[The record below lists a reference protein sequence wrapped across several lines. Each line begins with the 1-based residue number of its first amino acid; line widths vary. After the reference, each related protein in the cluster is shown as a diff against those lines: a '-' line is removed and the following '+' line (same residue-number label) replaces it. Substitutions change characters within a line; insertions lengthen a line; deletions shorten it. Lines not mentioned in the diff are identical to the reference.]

1 MLRAANCGGCACSW
15 IQDSQERSCM
25 NKRFIV
31 VAAIVLIIVAISLIQ
46 YLRNERDDGT
56 LLLSGTVEVTEVNLG
71 FKSAGRVSALVV
83 DEGQSVMKGD
93 RLAELDSAEMK
104 NIVAQNKAAVDVVEA
119 EQERSRKDYVRAVA
133 LVEKGVIPPQQ
144 LDAAKKTYDA
154 TVAQLRQTRAALA
167 ASQDRLRDMVIT
179 APVSGVI
186 LRKNSEAGE
195 TVAAGA
201 AVYSLGDLESPWI
214 RVYVKED
221 KLGLVKL
228 GQKAEVMTDSY
239 PRKTY
244 LGTVT
249 MISSEAEFTPKNV
262 QTREERVKLVF
273 ALKVS
278 VKNENGELKPGMP
291 ADVKIIVR

>member
-1 MLRAANCGGCACSW
+1 
-15 IQDSQERSCM
+15 M
-25 NKRFIV
+25 NKRFLV
-31 VAAIVLIIVAISLIQ
+31 VAAVVLIIVAISLVQ
-46 YLRNERDDGT
+46 YLRHERDDGT

-71 FKSAGRVSALVV
+71 FKAAGRVSALVV
-83 DEGQSVMKGD
+83 DEGQRVMMGD

-104 NIVAQNKAAVDVVEA
+104 NIVAQNRAAVEVVEA
-119 EQERSRKDYVRAVA
+119 EQERSRKDYERAVA
-133 LVEKGVIPPQQ
+133 LVEKEVIPPQQ
-144 LDAAKKTYDA
+144 LDAAKKSYDA
-154 TVAQLRQTRAALA
+154 TIAQLRQTRAALA

-179 APVSGVI
+179 APVSGVV

-201 AVYSLGDLESPWI
+201 AVYTLGDLENPWI

-228 GQKAEVMTDSY
+228 GQKAEVMTDSF
-239 PRKTY
+239 PKKTY
-244 LGTVT
+244 LGIVT

-262 QTREERVKLVF
+262 QTQEERVKLVF

-278 VKNENGELKPGMP
+278 VKNENEELKPGMP
-291 ADVKIIVR
+291 ADVKIILR

>member
-1 MLRAANCGGCACSW
+1 
-15 IQDSQERSCM
+15 M
-25 NKRFIV
+25 NKRFLV
-31 VAAIVLIIVAISLIQ
+31 VAAVVLIIVAISLVQ

-71 FKSAGRVSALVV
+71 FKAAGRVSALVV
-83 DEGQSVMKGD
+83 DEGQRVMKGD

-104 NIVAQNKAAVDVVEA
+104 NIVAQNRAAVEVVEA
-119 EQERSRKDYVRAVA
+119 EQERSRRDYERAVA

-144 LDAAKKTYDA
+144 LDAAKKSYDA

-167 ASQDRLRDMVIT
+167 ASRDRLRDMVIT
-179 APVSGVI
+179 APVSGVV

-228 GQKAEVMTDSY
+228 GQKAEVMTDSF
-239 PRKTY
+239 PKKTY
-244 LGTVT
+244 LGTVS

-291 ADVKIIVR
+291 ADVKIILR

>member
-1 MLRAANCGGCACSW
+1 
-15 IQDSQERSCM
+15 M
-25 NKRFIV
+25 NKRFLV
-31 VAAIVLIIVAISLIQ
+31 VAAVVLIIVAISLVQ
-46 YLRNERDDGT
+46 YLRHERDDGT

-71 FKSAGRVSALVV
+71 FKAAGRLSALVV
-83 DEGQSVMKGD
+83 DEGQRVMKGD

-104 NIVAQNKAAVDVVEA
+104 NIVAQNRAAVEVVEA
-119 EQERSRKDYVRAVA
+119 EQERSRKDYERAVA
-133 LVEKGVIPPQQ
+133 LVEKEVIPPQQ

-154 TVAQLRQTRAALA
+154 TIAQLRQTRAALA
-167 ASQDRLRDMVIT
+167 ASQDRLRDTVIT
-179 APVSGVI
+179 APVSGVV

-201 AVYSLGDLESPWI
+201 AVYSLGDLENPWI

-228 GQKAEVMTDSY
+228 GQKAEVMTDSF
-239 PRKTY
+239 PNKTY
-244 LGTVT
+244 LGIVT

-262 QTREERVKLVF
+262 QTQEERVKLVF

-278 VKNENGELKPGMP
+278 VKNENEELKPGMP
-291 ADVKIIVR
+291 ADVKIILR

>member
-1 MLRAANCGGCACSW
+1 
-15 IQDSQERSCM
+15 M
-25 NKRFIV
+25 NKRFLV
-31 VAAIVLIIVAISLIQ
+31 VAAVVLIIVAISLVQ
-46 YLRNERDDGT
+46 YLRHERDDGT

-71 FKSAGRVSALVV
+71 FKAAGRLSALVV
-83 DEGQSVMKGD
+83 DEGQRVMKGD

-104 NIVAQNKAAVDVVEA
+104 NIVAQNRAAVEVVEA
-119 EQERSRKDYVRAVA
+119 EQERSRKDYERAVA
-133 LVEKGVIPPQQ
+133 LVEKEVIPPQQ
-144 LDAAKKTYDA
+144 LDAAKKSYDA
-154 TVAQLRQTRAALA
+154 TIAQLRQTRAALA

-179 APVSGVI
+179 APVSGVV

-201 AVYSLGDLESPWI
+201 AVYTLGDLENPWI

-228 GQKAEVMTDSY
+228 GQKAEVMTDSF
-239 PRKTY
+239 PKKTY
-244 LGTVT
+244 LGIVT

-262 QTREERVKLVF
+262 QTQEERVKLVF

-291 ADVKIIVR
+291 ADVKIILR

>member
-1 MLRAANCGGCACSW
+1 
-15 IQDSQERSCM
+15 M
-25 NKRFIV
+25 NKRFLV
-31 VAAIVLIIVAISLIQ
+31 VAAVVLIIAAILLVR
-46 YLRNERDDGT
+46 YLRHERDDGT

-71 FKSAGRVSALVV
+71 FKAAGRLSALVV
-83 DEGQSVMKGD
+83 DEGQRVMKGD

-104 NIVAQNKAAVDVVEA
+104 NIMAQNRAAVEVVEA
-119 EQERSRKDYVRAVA
+119 EQERSRKDYERAVA
-133 LVEKGVIPPQQ
+133 LVEKEVIPPQQ

-154 TVAQLRQTRAALA
+154 TIAQLRQTRAALA

-179 APVSGVI
+179 APVSGVV

-201 AVYSLGDLESPWI
+201 AVYSLGDLENPWI

-228 GQKAEVMTDSY
+228 GQKAEVMTDSF
-239 PRKTY
+239 PNKTY
-244 LGTVT
+244 LGIVT

-262 QTREERVKLVF
+262 QTQEERVKLVF

-291 ADVKIIVR
+291 ADVKIILR

>member
-1 MLRAANCGGCACSW
+1 
-15 IQDSQERSCM
+15 M
-25 NKRFIV
+25 NKRFLV
-31 VAAIVLIIVAISLIQ
+31 VAAVVLIIVAISLVQ
-46 YLRNERDDGT
+46 YLRHERDDGT

-71 FKSAGRVSALVV
+71 FKAAGRLSALVV
-83 DEGQSVMKGD
+83 DEGQRVMMGD

-104 NIVAQNKAAVDVVEA
+104 NIVAQNRAAVEVVEA
-119 EQERSRKDYVRAVA
+119 EQERSRKDYERAVA
-133 LVEKGVIPPQQ
+133 LVEKEVIPPQQ
-144 LDAAKKTYDA
+144 LDAAKKSYDA
-154 TVAQLRQTRAALA
+154 TIAQLRQTRAALA

-179 APVSGVI
+179 APVSGVV

-201 AVYSLGDLESPWI
+201 AVYSLGDLENPWI

-228 GQKAEVMTDSY
+228 GQKAEVMTDSF
-239 PRKTY
+239 PNKTY
-244 LGTVT
+244 LGIVT

-262 QTREERVKLVF
+262 QTQEERVKLVF

-291 ADVKIIVR
+291 ADVKIILR

>member
-1 MLRAANCGGCACSW
+1 
-15 IQDSQERSCM
+15 M
-25 NKRFIV
+25 NKRFLV
-31 VAAIVLIIVAISLIQ
+31 VAAVVLIIVAISLVQ
-46 YLRNERDDGT
+46 YLRHERDDGT

-71 FKSAGRVSALVV
+71 FKAAGRVSALVV
-83 DEGQSVMKGD
+83 DEGQRVMKGD

-104 NIVAQNKAAVDVVEA
+104 NIVAQNRAAVEVVEA
-119 EQERSRKDYVRAVA
+119 EQERSRKDYERAVA

-144 LDAAKKTYDA
+144 LDAAKKSYDA

-179 APVSGVI
+179 APVSGVV

-201 AVYSLGDLESPWI
+201 AVYSLGDLENPWI

-228 GQKAEVMTDSY
+228 GQKAEVMTDSF
-239 PRKTY
+239 PNKTY
-244 LGTVT
+244 LGIVT

-262 QTREERVKLVF
+262 QTQEERVKLVF

-291 ADVKIIVR
+291 ADVKIILR

>member
-1 MLRAANCGGCACSW
+1 
-15 IQDSQERSCM
+15 M
-25 NKRFIV
+25 NKRFLV
-31 VAAIVLIIVAISLIQ
+31 VAAVVLIIAAISLVR
-46 YLRNERDDGT
+46 YLRHERDDGT

-71 FKSAGRVSALVV
+71 FKAAGRLSALVV
-83 DEGQSVMKGD
+83 DEGQRVMKGD

-104 NIVAQNKAAVDVVEA
+104 NIVAQNRAAVEVVEA
-119 EQERSRKDYVRAVA
+119 EQERSHKDYERAVA
-133 LVEKGVIPPQQ
+133 LVEKEVIPPQQ
-144 LDAAKKTYDA
+144 LDAAKKSYDA
-154 TVAQLRQTRAALA
+154 TIAQLRQTRAALA

-179 APVSGVI
+179 APVSGVV

-201 AVYSLGDLESPWI
+201 AVYTLGDLENPWI

-228 GQKAEVMTDSY
+228 GQKAEVMTDSF
-239 PRKTY
+239 PKKTY
-244 LGTVT
+244 LGIVT

-262 QTREERVKLVF
+262 QTQEERVKLVF

-291 ADVKIIVR
+291 ADVKIILR

>member
-1 MLRAANCGGCACSW
+1 
-15 IQDSQERSCM
+15 M
-25 NKRFIV
+25 NKRFLV
-31 VAAIVLIIVAISLIQ
+31 VAAVVLIIVAISLVQ
-46 YLRNERDDGT
+46 YLRHERDDGT

-71 FKSAGRVSALVV
+71 FKAAGRLSALVV
-83 DEGQSVMKGD
+83 DEGQRVMRGD

-104 NIVAQNKAAVDVVEA
+104 NIVAQNRAAVEVVEA
-119 EQERSRKDYVRAVA
+119 EQERSRKDYERAVA
-133 LVEKGVIPPQQ
+133 LVEKEVIPPQQ
-144 LDAAKKTYDA
+144 LDAAKKSYDA
-154 TVAQLRQTRAALA
+154 TIAQLRQTRAALA

-179 APVSGVI
+179 APVSGVV

-201 AVYSLGDLESPWI
+201 AVYSLGDLENPWI

-228 GQKAEVMTDSY
+228 GQKAEVMTDSF
-239 PRKTY
+239 PNKTY
-244 LGTVT
+244 LGIVT

-262 QTREERVKLVF
+262 QTQEERVKLVF

-278 VKNENGELKPGMP
+278 VKNENEELKPGMP
-291 ADVKIIVR
+291 ADVKIILR

>member
-1 MLRAANCGGCACSW
+1 MK
-15 IQDSQERSCM
+15 
-25 NKRFIV
+25 KRFFIIAAV
-31 VAAIVLIIVAISLIQ
+31 VLVIVAISLFQ
-46 YLRNERDDGT
+46 HLRTSRDDGT

-71 FKSAGRVSALVV
+71 FKAAGRVSALVV
-83 DEGQSVMKGD
+83 DEGQRVMKGD

-104 NIVAQNKAAVDVVEA
+104 NIVAQNRAAMEVVEA
-119 EQERSRKDYVRAVA
+119 EQERSRKDYDRAVA
-133 LVEKGVIPPQQ
+133 LVESGVIPPQQ
-144 LDAAKKTYDA
+144 LDAAKKSYEA
-154 TVAQLRQTRAALA
+154 TIAQIRQTRAALA

-179 APVSGVI
+179 APVSGVV

-201 AVYSLGDLESPWI
+201 AVYSLGDLENPWI

-228 GQKAEVMTDSY
+228 GQKAEVMTDSFPKKSY
-239 PRKTY
+239 V
-244 LGTVT
+244 GTVT

-278 VKNENGELKPGMP
+278 VKNENEELKPGMP
-291 ADVKIIVR
+291 ADVKIILR

>member
-1 MLRAANCGGCACSW
+1 
-15 IQDSQERSCM
+15 M
-25 NKRFIV
+25 NKRFLV
-31 VAAIVLIIVAISLIQ
+31 VAAVVLIIVAISLVQ
-46 YLRNERDDGT
+46 YLRHERDDGT

-71 FKSAGRVSALVV
+71 FKAAGRVSALVV
-83 DEGQSVMKGD
+83 DEGQRVMRGD

-104 NIVAQNKAAVDVVEA
+104 NIVAQNRAAVEVVEA
-119 EQERSRKDYVRAVA
+119 EQERSRKDYERAVA
-133 LVEKGVIPPQQ
+133 LVEKEVIPPQQ

-154 TVAQLRQTRAALA
+154 TIAQLRQTRAALA

-179 APVSGVI
+179 APVSGVV

-201 AVYSLGDLESPWI
+201 AVYTLGDLENPWI

-228 GQKAEVMTDSY
+228 GQKAEVMTDSF
-239 PRKTY
+239 PKKTY
-244 LGTVT
+244 LGIVT

-262 QTREERVKLVF
+262 QTQEERVKLVF

-291 ADVKIIVR
+291 ADVKIILR

>member
-1 MLRAANCGGCACSW
+1 
-15 IQDSQERSCM
+15 M
-25 NKRFIV
+25 NKRFLV
-31 VAAIVLIIVAISLIQ
+31 VAAVVLIIAAILLVR
-46 YLRNERDDGT
+46 YLRHERDDGT

-71 FKSAGRVSALVV
+71 FKAAGRLSALVV
-83 DEGQSVMKGD
+83 DEGQRVMKGD

-104 NIVAQNKAAVDVVEA
+104 NIVAQNRAAVEVVEA
-119 EQERSRKDYVRAVA
+119 EQERSRKDYERAVA
-133 LVEKGVIPPQQ
+133 LVEKEVIPPQQ
-144 LDAAKKTYDA
+144 LDAAKKSYDA
-154 TVAQLRQTRAALA
+154 TIAQLRQTRAALA
-167 ASQDRLRDMVIT
+167 ASQDRLRDTVIT
-179 APVSGVI
+179 APVSGVV

-201 AVYSLGDLESPWI
+201 AVYSLGDLENPWI

-228 GQKAEVMTDSY
+228 GQKAEVMTDSF
-239 PRKTY
+239 PNKTY
-244 LGTVT
+244 LGIVT

-262 QTREERVKLVF
+262 QTQEERVKLVF

-291 ADVKIIVR
+291 ADVKIILK

>member
-1 MLRAANCGGCACSW
+1 
-15 IQDSQERSCM
+15 M
-25 NKRFIV
+25 NKRFLV
-31 VAAIVLIIVAISLIQ
+31 VAAVVLIIVAISLVQ
-46 YLRNERDDGT
+46 YLRHERDDGT

-71 FKSAGRVSALVV
+71 FKAAGRLSALVV
-83 DEGQSVMKGD
+83 DEGQRVMKGD

-104 NIVAQNKAAVDVVEA
+104 NIVAQNRAAVEVVEA
-119 EQERSRKDYVRAVA
+119 EQERSRKDYERAVA
-133 LVEKGVIPPQQ
+133 LVEKEVIPPQQ
-144 LDAAKKTYDA
+144 LDAAKKSYDA
-154 TVAQLRQTRAALA
+154 TIAQLRQTRAALA

-179 APVSGVI
+179 APVSGVV

-201 AVYSLGDLESPWI
+201 AVYSLGDLENPWI

-228 GQKAEVMTDSY
+228 GQKAEVMTDSF
-239 PRKTY
+239 PNKTY
-244 LGTVT
+244 LGIVT

-262 QTREERVKLVF
+262 QTQEERVKLVF

-291 ADVKIIVR
+291 ADVKIILR